1 MNAPRLEIRE
11 AGRTFHSGGREIVAV
26 KSMSLSFPADRPH
39 LISLAGESG
48 CGKSTLAL
56 MALGFLAPTHG
67 QVFYRGQNLA
77 TMKKTEVRVFRRNV
91 QAVFQNPYE
100 TFNPFYRIERTLNL
114 ALRLRGERQRPKGT
128 REAITQALK
137 RVKLDPERVL
147 ERYPHQLSGG
157 QLQRVSI
164 ARVMLIGPEVLIADE
179 PVSMIDA
186 SLRALILRQLVDLKE
201 EFGISILYIT
211 HDLSTALQISDELM
225 IAWKGEVIERGD
237 PTEVIANPRHPYTR
251 LLISSVPLPD
261 PRRRWGTE
269 VELVETQSTLS

>member
-11 AGRTFHSGGREIVAV
+11 AGRTFQSGGRAILAV
-26 KSMSLSFPADRPH
+26 KSMSLSFPADQPH
-39 LISLAGESG
+39 LITLAGESG

-56 MALGFLAPTHG
+56 MALGFLAPTRG
-67 QVFYRGQNLA
+67 QVLYRGQNLV
-77 TMKKTEVRVFRRNV
+77 TMNKTEVRVFRRSV

-100 TFNPFYRIERTLNL
+100 SFNPFYRIERTLSL
-114 ALRLRGERQRPKGT
+114 ALRLRGERQRSKAAH
-128 REAITQALK
+128 EAITQALK

-164 ARVMLIGPEVLIADE
+164 ARAMLIGPEVLIADE

-225 IAWKGEVIERGD
+225 IAWKGEVVERGD
-237 PTEVIANPRHPYTR
+237 PKEVISNPRHPYTR

-261 PRRRWGTE
+261 PRQRWGTDI
-269 VELVETQSTLS
+269 ELLKT